1 MSKSIISNDRQCWV
15 CESRQDLHRH
25 HVFPGVANRPLSEKY
40 GCWVYLCPYHHNM
53 SNEGVHF
60 NHDLDL
66 LLKKQTQREW
76 EKRYGNREEFIKRF
90 GKSYL

>member
-1 MSKSIISNDRQCWV
+1 MSRSIISNDRQCWV

-60 NHDLDL
+60 NHYLDI
-66 LLKKQTQREW
+66 LLKKTTQREW
-76 EKRYGNREEFIKRF
+76 EKRYGNREDFIKTF
-90 GKSYL
+90 GRSYL